1 MQKVLFVC
9 LGNIC
14 RSPLAEGI
22 MLHLNDKHN
31 LNWTIDS
38 AGTANYHVG
47 EAPDRRTIANAK
59 KNGVDLS
66 SLRARQF
73 KADDFD
79 EFDRIFV
86 MDKSNLQNVLKHALH
101 DEHKNK
107 VDLFLNV
114 MQPNSN
120 NEVPDPYYGTEHDFE
135 HVFQLVYRAC
145 EEMRVKYSK

>member
-1 MQKVLFVC
+1 MQKILFVC

-22 MLHLNDKHN
+22 MLHLIDKHN

-73 KADDFD
+73 KTNDFD
-79 EFDRIFV
+79 DFDRIFV
-86 MDKSNLQNVLKHALH
+86 MDKSNLQNVLKHAKH
-101 DEHKNK
+101 DEHKSK

-114 MQPNSN
+114 LHPDSHS
-120 NEVPDPYYGTEHDFE
+120 EVPDPYYGTEHDFE
-135 HVFQLVYRAC
+135 QVFQLVYKAC
-145 EEMRVKYSK
+145 EEMRMKYSK